1 MATTVLDLHEID
13 SIASEDLLHII
24 DVTRSNEDSKVDIG
38 TLTTYLNTALS
49 IPQTIASV
57 NGLQAALDGKSDKGH
72 SHTIQQIIG
81 LSSALADKTDV
92 SQAQIIGRDI
102 ILNGKS
108 INVPSAIAGTVD
120 PRIPNPVTVGDY
132 LQFDTTGGG
141 VAAITGTVLKNNL
154 QIDAVDNTSDA
165 NKPVSIA
172 TQTALDL
179 KVSTTDLNTS
189 QAAQDVEIAAN
200 TARAAA
206 IALNTLKNSY
216 PTIDAT
222 KLAGIEAGADITDT
236 GNVWSSL
243 GISGSGSTEQYLTQR
258 GVFTTQATA
267 TSVTKS
273 AVDNAIGSGGD
284 ATDYYASDK
293 TWRTIPT
300 GSGGGVT
307 KSAVDLAIGA
317 SPTGD
322 SGKFYDEQGRFI
334 DVVYESIEAA
344 PIIIN
349 RTVES
354 IVLSGTRSNVQA
366 RLTGVSEMSVIT
378 MQNTFDSSPTQYTT
392 TFTSPNTT
400 FTPALT
406 FPAGSQGRQLSL
418 TEADGTLHRFCYLVN
433 GNYRH
438 LAGGLTGTVRLG
450 PVAVA
455 TTATVT
461 AAVTVPDQTAGQT
474 ITLAGDETGTFSVGD
489 FISPQANNFGAYRG
503 IFVDSITFDGT
514 NTVIVGPSNGATT
527 FQTTSVL
534 RNAGPAT
541 EIQGTIPTF
550 SGDPDTANT
559 VYSSSIPATEF
570 TTVGVNTSA
579 HLIQV
584 ANAFAALE
592 TAITTDGIVT
602 DNGDG
607 TSSITVNYN
616 TETNIDSSFT
626 ITGGLNNMESIVN
639 VDGAQGELAPATT
652 ITLTDPEATEVVSF
666 TSSAADTATENVDDI
681 AAQLVLAINNNIE
694 TPINFDAEY
703 DQATK
708 TIILTAESA
717 GNTNPWT
724 IVFDN
729 NGVTGENAGNLGYTS
744 SQTGEVINQIETLS
758 IVGDM
763 EVGERISHHGDS
775 DTYIR
780 FQQSNDIINIS
791 AGGNVIYTISNTS
804 SFIDAPSAVMRGTN
818 SLTLQST
825 DASNVILQGQP
836 TRTTFNPGRMDRDFI
851 VTGTSATTI
860 PLTYDAGDHTLTT
873 DATLVGF
880 GGGADGLSITDTVN
894 LNLLDGTTVLS
905 TVVLPSSGG
914 TTIIAGTTGEIVNT
928 VSGDTNTLSLDT
940 AITGAISDNTTAIA
954 LNTAKTGITTAQAA
968 AITSNTGKTGITV
981 EQSNAIIANTAKTGI
996 TTTQAT
1002 AITNNTA
1009 KVSFPG
1015 LGTTSTTALAG
1026 DTRVINNTEI
1036 AKLGNITVTSPI
1048 DLDNVGQL
1056 NQDNTWVGT
1065 NTNNGLA
1072 VFASNTTNGSIQV
1085 AGRIVHQGDTDTY
1098 INFQNDNIDTVVGG
1112 VSFHKSVLG
1121 TGGIGRI
1128 TVNDGFNDIDFRIN
1142 KLTTGVALNIDV
1154 GADTTTIGTD
1164 VLTINST
1171 TINGLP
1177 SKADALSIS
1186 GQVLSLLDGTTSL
1199 STVTLPSGGTA
1210 TTVQGTSGQIGVN
1223 TVGNTA
1229 TVSLDTAITSA
1240 ITANTAKV
1248 SVAGLNQVGAAVLS
1262 TDSVV
1267 YYAGTAQAP
1276 RRKTFS
1282 LVPLSIM
1289 NNDSGFTTNT
1299 GTVTSVTGTANQ
1311 INVANGT
1318 TTPVVS
1324 LNNTITSAITANTN
1338 KTGITTAQANAI
1350 TANTSKT
1357 GITTAQAN
1365 AITANTAKI
1374 TYPASASTKLGTI
1387 ETNADVTDKAN
1398 VDSSIG
1404 SGTLTTDYYASDKTW
1419 KTIPSGGGGDAVL
1432 ANTQTFTG
1440 RNTFSDTAIFSDTD
1454 ATNGSIQV
1462 ASKIVHQGD
1471 TDTFINF
1478 TDNNIVLR
1486 VGNISGFNLNT
1497 TRLFLNPVGVDLDFT
1512 VNGNGKEAF
1521 SYDSGTDTFDV
1532 NADNITGIASAETG
1546 TWAPTFN
1553 GGGTLGAVVAN
1564 YSKSGSNVICI
1575 CDARLPAGT
1584 AATTPVTLNANTL
1597 PFSPEHN
1604 ADGTGGTWYTAV
1616 GNAGTG
1622 GQNSGVMSIAPS
1634 GVINFL
1640 DSSTNDTLRETALRG
1655 RLQFTLT
1662 YITDE

>member
-1 MATTVLDLHEID
+1 MAIDRRITDLDSIVALSTGDLFLVTDADQSNIAKNATIDILVNYVLTQVPSSARAFGGAVNEIATWAEGNSTEIIPSSKLPEAIVPDLSNLVTLDTAQHITGDKILSAGTTID
-13 SIASEDLLHII
+13 SQIIVTAGNAQTILGKKTIESPDLTGTT
-24 DVTRSNEDSKVDIG
+24 DVDIIRFSDGSTQDTAGGGGSG
-38 TLTTYLNTALS
+38 TVTK
-49 IPQTIASV
+49 
-57 NGLQAALDGKSDKGH
+57 AAVD
-72 SHTIQQIIG
+72 
-81 LSSALADKTDV
+81 
-92 SQAQIIGRDI
+92 
-102 ILNGKS
+102 
-108 INVPSAIAGTVD
+108 SAI
-120 PRIPNPVTVGDY
+120 
-132 LQFDTTGGG
+132 G
-141 VAAITGTVLKNNL
+141 V
-154 QIDAVDNTSDA
+154 
-165 NKPVSIA
+165 
-172 TQTALDL
+172 
-179 KVSTTDLNTS
+179 
-189 QAAQDVEIAAN
+189 
-200 TARAAA
+200 
-206 IALNTLKNSY
+206 
-216 PTIDAT
+216 
-222 KLAGIEAGADITDT
+222 
-236 GNVWSSL
+236 
-243 GISGSGSTEQYLTQR
+243 
-258 GVFTTQATA
+258 
-267 TSVTKS
+267 
-273 AVDNAIGSGGD
+273 
-284 ATDYYASDK
+284 
-293 TWRTIPT
+293 
-300 GSGGGVT
+300 
-307 KSAVDLAIGA
+307 
-317 SPTGD
+317 SPTGN
-322 SGKFYDEQGRFI
+322 SGQFYNQQGNFLDPQYRT
-334 DVVYESIEAA
+334 IERA
-344 PIIIN
+344 PIILDA
-349 RTVES
+349 TVEN
-354 IVLSGTRSNVQA
+354 ITITGTRSNVVV
-366 RLTGVSEMSVIT
+366 TIPGSNEMSTIT
-378 MQNTFDSSPTQYTT
+378 MQNTFDSSPTQYTSI
-392 TFTSPNTT
+392 FTSPNTS
-400 FTPALT
+400 FTPALVLPT
-406 FPAGSQGRQLSL
+406 GSQGRQLSL
-418 TEADGTLHRFCYLVN
+418 TESDGTLHRFGYTTN
-433 GNYRH
+433 GNYR
-438 LAGGLTGTVRLG
+438 LLDGGLTGTVRLG
-450 PVAVA
+450 ATAVA

-461 AAVTVPDQTAGQT
+461 AAVSVPDQTGGQT
-474 ITLAGDETGTFSVGD
+474 ITLTGDQTGVFSVGD
-489 FISPQANNFGAYRG
+489 FISPLNNNFGAYRG
-503 IFVDSITFDGT
+503 VFIESVTLNGGNTDLVGT
-514 NTVIVGPSNGATT
+514 SNGAAT
-527 FQTTSVL
+527 FQTTSTL
-534 RNAGPAT
+534 YLAGPADT
-541 EIQGTIPTF
+541 IQGTVPTF
-550 SGDPDTANT
+550 SGDPDIGDV

-570 TTVGVNTSA
+570 TIHGVNTSA

-584 ANAFAALE
+584 ANAYAALE

-607 TSSITVNYN
+607 TSSIGIDWG
-616 TETNIDSSFT
+616 TESNIDSSFT

-639 VDGAQGELAPATT
+639 TDGTGSTLSAATT
-652 ITLTDPEATEVVSF
+652 ITVVDPEATEVVSF
-666 TSSAADTATENVDDI
+666 TSSVTDASDNNVDTI
-681 AAQLVLAINNNIE
+681 AAQIVSAVNTNIE

-703 DQATK
+703 DAAT
-708 TIILTAESA
+708 TTLILTAQEA
-717 GNTNPWT
+717 GNTNTWT
-724 IVFDN
+724 IVFNN
-729 NGVTGENAGNLGYTS
+729 NGVTGANAGNLSTITV
-744 SQTGEVINQIETLS
+744 QTGEQINQIDTLS
-758 IVGDM
+758 IVGDL

-804 SFIDAPSAVMRGTN
+804 SFIDAPSAVMRGTT

-880 GGGADGLSITDTVN
+880 GGGGADGLSITDTVN

-905 TVVLPSSGG
+905 TVVLPSSSG
-914 TTIIAGTTGEIVNT
+914 TTVIAGTANEIINT
-928 VSGDTNTLSLDT
+928 VSGDTNTLSLAP
-940 AITGAISDNTTAIA
+940 AITDAITA
-954 LNTAKTGITTAQAA
+954 NTAKTGITTAQAA
-968 AITSNTGKTGITV
+968 AITSNTGKTGITI
-981 EQSNAIIANTAKTGI
+981 EQSNAIIANTSKTGI
-996 TTTQAT
+996 TSAQAT
-1002 AITNNTA
+1002 AITDNSA

-1036 AKLGNITVTSPI
+1036 AKLGNLTVTSPI

-1056 NQDNTWVGT
+1056 NQDNTWLGT

-1072 VFASNTTNGSIQV
+1072 VFGSNATLGSIQV

-1186 GQVLSLLDGTTSL
+1186 GQVLSLLDGTTVL
-1199 STVTLPSGGTA
+1199 DTVTLPSGGTA

-1229 TVSLDTAITSA
+1229 TVSLDTAITNA
-1240 ITANTAKV
+1240 ITANTAKQ

-1267 YYAGTAQAP
+1267 YYAGAALAP

-1311 INVANGT
+1311 VNVANGT

-1324 LNNTITSAITANTN
+1324 LNNTITS
-1338 KTGITTAQANAI
+1338 AI

-1398 VDSSIG
+1398 VDTAIG
-1404 SGTLTTDYYASDKTW
+1404 SGGATTDYYASDKTW

-1497 TRLFLNPVGVDLDFT
+1497 TRLFLNPVGVDLDFI

-1521 SYDSGTDTFDV
+1521 SYDAGTDTFDV
-1532 NADNITGIASAETG
+1532 NADNITGIASAGTG
-1546 TWAPTFN
+1546 TWSPTFN
-1553 GGGTLGAVVAN
+1553 GGGTLGTVVAN

-1575 CDARLPAGT
+1575 CDARLTAGT
-1584 AATTPVTLNANTL
+1584 ATTTPVTLNAATL